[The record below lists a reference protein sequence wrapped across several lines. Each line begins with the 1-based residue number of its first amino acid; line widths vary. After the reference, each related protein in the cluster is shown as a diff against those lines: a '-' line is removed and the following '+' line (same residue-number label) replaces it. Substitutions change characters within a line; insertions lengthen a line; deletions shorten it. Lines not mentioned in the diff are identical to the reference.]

1 MSTLCPV
8 GSRRQQGEVD
18 GDEDDGEDGEM
29 DGEDEDEDDGED
41 GEDEDGVPLLEGK

>member
-18 GDEDDGEDGEM
+18 GDEDGAEDYDEDDGEDGEV
-29 DGEDEDEDDGED
+29 D

>member
-18 GDEDDGEDGEM
+18 GDEDEDGA
-29 DGEDEDEDDGED
+29 EDDDEVD

>member
-18 GDEDDGEDGEM
+18 GDEDGAED
-29 DGEDEDEDDGED
+29 DDEDD

>member
-18 GDEDDGEDGEM
+18 GDEDGA
-29 DGEDEDEDDGED
+29 EDDDEVD
-41 GEDEDGVPLLEGK
+41 GEDEDGAPLLEGK

>member
-18 GDEDDGEDGEM
+18 GDEDGA
-29 DGEDEDEDDGED
+29 EDDDEVD

>member
-18 GDEDDGEDGEM
+18 GDEDGAEDDDEVDGEDGEV
-29 DGEDEDEDDGED
+29 D

>member
-8 GSRRQQGEVD
+8 GSRRQQGEVVGDED
-18 GDEDDGEDGEM
+18 GAEDDDEDDGEDGE
-29 DGEDEDEDDGED
+29 DED

>member
-18 GDEDDGEDGEM
+18 GDEDGAEDYDEDVGEDGEV
-29 DGEDEDEDDGED
+29 D

>member
-18 GDEDDGEDGEM
+18 GDEDGAED
-29 DGEDEDEDDGED
+29 D
-41 GEDEDGVPLLEGK
+41 GEDEDGVPLLEGM

>member
-18 GDEDDGEDGEM
+18 GDDGAEDD
-29 DGEDEDEDDGED
+29 DEVD